1 MILED
6 CSGYSVDSGL
16 EHNLKCE
23 CNSSVKLR
31 KKEEREMWVIITDNH
46 FLCYLFQ
53 RTIIF
58 KMAQN

>member
-1 MILED
+1 MRVMILED

-31 KKEEREMWVIITDNH
+31 KKEEREMWVIIT
-46 FLCYLFQ
+46 C
-53 RTIIF
+53 
-58 KMAQN
+58 